1 MFFNWISKFYHI
13 NLENKESKVVIEKSA
28 SVKSLNEKLD
38 EFVDDLDNL
47 VNSYQRNTSK
57 PKQTSHKKPKQSNN
71 FDPMDPSSYSD
82 IPR

>member
-1 MFFNWISKFYHI
+1 M
-13 NLENKESKVVIEKSA
+13 
-28 SVKSLNEKLD
+28 NEKLD

>member
-1 MFFNWISKFYHI
+1 M
-13 NLENKESKVVIEKSA
+13 
-28 SVKSLNEKLD
+28 NEKLD

-47 VNSYQRNTSK
+47 VNSYQRSNNNTTK